1 MGSVPP
7 MQSPRVPVAIFDF
20 DGTLVDSDEA
30 LLVPFDRLGV
40 ARSDVLMG
48 SAVAE
53 ECERHGISMQAYVD
67 AYDTEVVQP
76 FPGIEDMLARL
87 PRWAMLSN
95 KHPQS
100 ALAELARLDWE
111 PDLVMCADAFDW
123 AHKSLVPMLDAMG
136 LSPDEVVMVGDSG
149 GDVRCAEEVGCRFV
163 WAGWN
168 ARVQA
173 AAPAGEV
180 AATPAALLGLLGL
193 A

>member
-1 MGSVPP
+1 MARPDA
-7 MQSPRVPVAIFDF
+7 PVVIFDF

-40 ARSDVLMG
+40 ARDDVLMG

-53 ECERHGISMQAYVD
+53 ECERHGISLRDYVE
-67 AYDTEVVQP
+67 AYDTEVVEP

-87 PRWAMLSN
+87 GRWAMLSN
-95 KHPQS
+95 KHPDS
-100 ALAELARLDWE
+100 ALAELGRLGWE
-111 PDLVMCADAFDW
+111 PEVVMCADAFEW

-136 LSPDEVVMVGDSG
+136 LTAAEVVMVGDSG
-149 GDVRCAEEVGCRFV
+149 GDVSCAQEVGCRFI

-168 ARVQA
+168 HRVRAAR
-173 AAPAGEV
+173 PGGEV
-180 AATPAALLGLLGL
+180 ATTPATLLDLLGL